1 MIKTELEWYS
11 VEEKLPQNREFVLV
25 CYQSSAIWYNY
36 AWFNKTDNVFE
47 YSDFDIPLKDVI
59 AWTRLPKEEILWRK
73 K

>member
-1 MIKTELEWYS
+1 MLS
-11 VEEKLPQNREFVLV
+11 V
-25 CYQSSAIWYNY
+25 IWYNY

-47 YSDFDIPLKDVI
+47 HSDFDIPLKDVI